1 MIPTIY
7 AGILLLL
14 ICIIPMTRRKLVW
27 TWRLFALAQVFGAT
41 SVATLA
47 ALGGSSLLVPQAGAI
62 VLMITAFLVLAPRDG
77 ATTGQAMRTHI
88 FAIILIAYTVVLT
101 IFGPRIFAG
110 QIDLVAIKLDIVDG
124 RIVALPLEPKPS
136 NFAHAGYFICS
147 FVTAIAVTLIFRRKL
162 DAGEFRLGVL
172 AAGVILASSALVE
185 GVAQMAH
192 VDDIFSF
199 LRNANYA
206 MVNQI
211 ILGVHRLS
219 GFWPEPSAF
228 AAAALPYAV
237 FSSEEWLD
245 RRSWGTGLIAL
256 FIWTM
261 LLASTSSTGIV
272 GMAAY
277 LALFVPRL
285 LLGRSTVLR
294 VAAILSI
301 AGVSLVFLGIYLF
314 APDSFDA
321 MWQFVASLTV
331 DKADS
336 ESAEQR
342 SGWAMQGWAAFKA
355 SYGLGLG
362 AGTFRSSSLVLA
374 LIGTLG
380 VIGAVLVLLYCLQLA
395 GVAVLRTQR
404 TASTQRSAAWAALMA
419 LVPLIISGATADP
432 GLIFAMFAGFALTVQ
447 RAGAPSPSAQ
457 MLTPVYE

>member
-7 AGILLLL
+7 AGILVLL
-14 ICIIPMTRRKLVW
+14 ICAVLATRRKLVW

-41 SVATLA
+41 RVATLSA
-47 ALGGSSLLVPQAGAI
+47 VGESSLLLPQAGAI
-62 VLMITAFLVLAPRDG
+62 VLMITAFLILAPRDP
-77 ATTGQAMRTHI
+77 ATSSQTFRTHI
-88 FAIILIAYTVVLT
+88 FALILIAYTIPLT

-162 DAGEFRLGVL
+162 DAKEFQFGVL
-172 AAGVILASSALVE
+172 AAGVILAASALVE
-185 GVAQMAH
+185 GLAQMAH
-192 VDDIFSF
+192 IEDIFGF

-237 FSSEEWLD
+237 FSTEEWLD
-245 RRSWGTGLIAL
+245 RRSPGTGVIAL

-261 LLASTSSTGIV
+261 LLASTSSSGII
-272 GMAAY
+272 GAAVY
-277 LALFVPRL
+277 FGLFAPRL
-285 LLGRSTVLR
+285 LLGPSTVLR
-294 VAAILSI
+294 VSAIL
-301 AGVSLVFLGIYLF
+301 ALVGVALVVLGIYLF
-314 APDSFDA
+314 APDAFDA
-321 MWQFVASLTV
+321 MWQLVASLTV

-336 ESAEQR
+336 ESAQQR
-342 SGWAMQGWAAFKA
+342 SGWALQGWAAFKT

-380 VIGAVLVLLYCLQLA
+380 VIGTLLVLLYCLQLA
-395 GVAVLRTQR
+395 GVALLKMRR
-404 TASTQRSAAWAALMA
+404 PASTQRSAAWAALFA
-419 LVPLIISGATADP
+419 LVPLIVSGATADP
-432 GLIFAMFAGFALTVQ
+432 SLIFAMFAGFALTA
-447 RAGAPSPSAQ
+447 RRSDAPSPSAKV
-457 MLTPVYE
+457 LTPVYE